1 MAAGNRR
8 CGGCEQPRVVRAALR
23 ARREAEEGWD
33 YGYLEALTTGIQNNN
48 WVVQVLSP
56 CDLTP
61 GSTANEIVD
70 DEGNYVY
77 RFPAGD
83 DDAVSAAGF
92 TTSCLRGTTS
102 TFTVVISN
110 LPTGDIQVLDAD
122 YRFRLTGSSK
132 P

>member
-1 MAAGNRR
+1 MSKTERDDVDWATAAEQASEDDEAQEGNSL
-8 CGGCEQPRVVRAALR
+8 EHDELSVEPAEHRA
-23 ARREAEEGWD
+23 
-33 YGYLEALTTGIQNNN
+33 
-48 WVVQVLSP
+48 VH
-56 CDLTP
+56 
-61 GSTANEIVD
+61 IVD

-92 TTSCLRGTTS
+92 TTSCLKRTKG

-122 YRFRLTGSSK
+122 YRFRVTGSTK